1 MDDRQTPTP
10 FPWPTAWLMTDAR
23 LGDQLWAILA
33 RMPAGSGV
41 VLGNLALGEE
51 VARICGERRLV
62 LSVTRDVSL
71 AGRLGATLVH
81 NPASPTALPFSL
93 SVHDEAEARQAKA
106 DVAALIFVSPIYP
119 TRSHPG
125 AATLGI
131 DEAQRLA
138 KLAGVPAIALGGMNE
153 AKFDALRS
161 RGFTGWAGIDAWA

>member
-1 MDDRQTPTP
+1 MDDRQTPAP

-41 VLGNLALGEE
+41 VLRNLAPGEA
-51 VARICGERRLV
+51 VARICGERELV
-62 LSVTRDVSL
+62 LAVSGDVAL
-71 AGRLGATLVH
+71 AERLGAALVH
-81 NPASPTALPFSL
+81 NPASATVLPFSL

-125 AATLGI
+125 APALGI

-153 AKFDALRS
+153 ARFDALRS
-161 RGFTGWAGIDAWA
+161 RGFAGWAGIDAWA